1 MTDNTTAHAAQSQAN
16 ADDLTVATT
25 HGAVRGIVDKEV
37 RTWRGI
43 PFAAPPVGELRLRK
57 PHPAEPWEG
66 VRDASE
72 FGMAPPQVVTF
83 EASGIGKE
91 TPVGEDCLTLNVS
104 APLAPSAEPR
114 PVLVY
119 LYGGAYTTG
128 SNRSTG
134 YLGSRLVKNG
144 DVIYV
149 CLNYRLGALGFVDF
163 SPYSTPERPFESNL
177 GLRDTV
183 AGLEWV
189 RDNIAA
195 FGGDPDN
202 VTIFGE
208 SAGGMSV
215 TSLMCIPSAKG
226 LFHKAF
232 AMSPAPA
239 SMYGPEL
246 HADWSRRFL
255 ENLGVDEADAAAALS
270 ERPWQDLIA
279 ASRKLGHDYI
289 PDNQPSALPTAPV
302 VDGDFLPKHTIDAF
316 RDGDA
321 HPVPFVA
328 GTTDREGA
336 FFTIVL
342 DLMPT
347 KPSRIDTMFKQTDPD
362 ARDRVVAAY
371 PGYPSKRAAIDLG
384 GDAIFWHPTIQVT
397 EGHSRHAP
405 TWSYRFDYAP
415 PLLKL
420 TKIGATHGTDVAAVF
435 DGYDAGLG
443 KIVTALGGRGT
454 ANALAQR
461 FQGALLSLARTGS
474 PGADW
479 PQYDETARQTRI
491 FDSEDRI
498 ESDPRAGRRLAW
510 GDYRGHR

>member
-1 MTDNTTAHAAQSQAN
+1 MTDSTTTQPHEGT
-16 ADDLTVATT
+16 DDLTVQTT
-25 HGAVRGIVDKEV
+25 HGAVRGIVDKGV

-43 PFAAPPVGELRLRK
+43 PYAAPPVGALRLRA
-57 PHPAEPWEG
+57 PQPLAPWDG

-104 APLAPSAEPR
+104 APQRPAAAPR

-134 YLGSRLVKNG
+134 YLGSRLVDNG
-144 DVIYV
+144 DVVYV
-149 CLNYRLGALGFVDF
+149 CINYRLGALGFVDF
-163 SPYSTPERPFESNL
+163 TEFSTPERPFDNNL

-195 FGGDPDN
+195 FGGDPGN

-215 TSLMCIPSAKG
+215 VSLMCIPSARG

-239 SMYGPEL
+239 SMYSPGL
-246 HADWSRRFL
+246 HADFARRFIDT
-255 ENLGVDEADAAAALS
+255 LGVDEADAAEALTT
-270 ERPWQDLIA
+270 RPWQDLIA
-279 ASRKLGHDYI
+279 ASRRIGHEYV
-289 PDNQPSALPTAPV
+289 PDNMPSALPTAPV
-302 VDGDFLPKHTIDAF
+302 VDGDFLPKHAIDAF

-336 FFTIVL
+336 FFTFVL
-342 DLMPT
+342 DLLPT
-347 KPSRIDTMFKQTDPD
+347 KPGRIETMFTQTDPD
-362 ARDRVVAAY
+362 ARDRVIAAY
-371 PGYPSKRAAIDLG
+371 PGYPGKRAAIDLG
-384 GDAIFWHPTIQVT
+384 GDVVFWHPTVQLT

-420 TKIGATHGTDVAAVF
+420 TKVGATHGTDVAAVF

-443 KIVTALGGRGT
+443 KIITSIGGRRT
-454 ANALAQR
+454 ANALAKR
-461 FQGALLSLARTGS
+461 FQGALLSLARAGS

-479 PQYDETARQTRI
+479 PQYEEPTRRTRI
-491 FDSEDRI
+491 FDIEDRV
-498 ESDPRAGRRLAW
+498 ESDPRADRRLAW